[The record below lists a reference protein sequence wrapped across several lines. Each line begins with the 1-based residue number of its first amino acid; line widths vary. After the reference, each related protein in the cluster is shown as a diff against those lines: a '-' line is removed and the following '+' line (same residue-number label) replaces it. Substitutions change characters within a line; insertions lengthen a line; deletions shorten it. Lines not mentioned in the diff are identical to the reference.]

1 MRPPGPIGASPRRPP
16 PAAACRPPP
25 GSSSCLRHSRSLCAA
40 ATTTASPAATATGWV
55 RSPEVK
61 PLRPPPLAAAPPLS
75 LPGPRAS
82 LAPPL
87 CAPAPPPAPPRHLP
101 SRPPRAAALGLRPS
115 PRGHSGAR
123 PLRTCVC
130 LTAPFS
136 TLAGPLPVSLCPSG
150 SVEDKRSGS
159 PGTVRFYPGTSVD
172 VHRGDVFPHP
182 FSASPDFLETPAAPP
197 PLHRPLPLP
206 RRSPPHGEG
215 CLERRVCPGP
225 EGGPAQLCPSPPSP
239 LLLPAHGN
247 PEDGGS
253 SLRTRL
259 PSLGKR
265 RDTHLE
271 GDWDLGVV
279 GGMLAWVGWGLWR
292 KGPPPLPRRPVL
304 FLTPKEKCKPGGRT
318 TPRRAGGT
326 PPAGG
331 RTAEGARESLPR
343 PSSPPCSVLPSRR
356 LIVPRPP
363 LQ

>member
-1 MRPPGPIGASPRRPP
+1 MRPPGPIGASPRPPATRRPP
-16 PAAACRPPP
+16 PAAREPQPPP
-25 GSSSCLRHSRSLCAA
+25 PVPLSLRRRRHHCQPRRHRHRLG
-40 ATTTASPAATATGWV
+40 PQPRG
-55 RSPEVK
+55 E
-61 PLRPPPLAAAPPLS
+61 APPAPSPRRCAPAS

-87 CAPAPPPAPPRHLP
+87 SAPAPPPAPPRHLL
-101 SRPPRAAALGLRPS
+101 SRPPRASPLGLRPL
-115 PRGHSGAR
+115 PRRHSGAR

-130 LTAPFS
+130 LTAAPFS
-136 TLAGPLPVSLCPSG
+136 TLAGPLPASLCPSG

-172 VHRGDVFPHP
+172 VHWGDVFPHP

-197 PLHRPLPLP
+197 PPHRPRRLQHRSPPRSALPLP
-206 RRSPPHGEG
+206 TVSPPP
-215 CLERRVCPGP
+215 CPWQPRRRRTLAP
-225 EGGPAQLCPSPPSP
+225 
-239 LLLPAHGN
+239 
-247 PEDGGS
+247 DS
-253 SLRTRL
+253 S

-271 GDWDLGVV
+271 GDWDLGV
-279 GGMLAWVGWGLWR
+279 GGGGILAWVGWGLWR
-292 KGPPPLPRRPVL
+292 RGHPPLPRRPVL
-304 FLTPKEKCKPGGRT
+304 FLTPKEKCKPGGCT

-343 PSSPPCSVLPSRR
+343 PSSPPCGVLPSRR